1 VKKKDVFEGKRED
14 TVTDEFRRYSTA
26 DSAISATEKFNPIT

>member
-1 VKKKDVFEGKRED
+1 VKKRDVFEGKRED

-26 DSAISATEKFNPIT
+26 DSAIPATEKFNPIT